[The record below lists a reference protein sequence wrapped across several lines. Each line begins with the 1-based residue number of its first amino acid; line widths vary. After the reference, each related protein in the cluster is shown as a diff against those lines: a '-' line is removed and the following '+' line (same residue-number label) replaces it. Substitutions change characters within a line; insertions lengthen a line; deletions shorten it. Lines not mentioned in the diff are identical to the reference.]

1 MITRHRCPRGRSR
14 PSWRFG
20 VTALGLAA
28 LGANVVSGCGVT
40 RVTGSGAT
48 ARVGVLRASL
58 ATSIETT
65 AGSWATIPMGHLD
78 QPLNTFWQLFFRP
91 PGATLWSDQASALA
105 VATNGGLIVAS
116 RGSASL
122 VVGIRPTNYLD
133 YSPLIVTSDARSW
146 SPEGPIG
153 ALADEPDALA
163 IAGGGEAMALTSD
176 GSSTRVILSR
186 GRLASWRQI
195 ATEQGLARSQ
205 AGHLCGPVLLTAVG
219 YAAGQGLIGASC
231 RRDGIIG
238 IFTLRQGTWRLVGP
252 RLPQLSRNSTAEVL
266 GLQAGNGGL
275 CALVG
280 VTAGASAGVVVACTS
295 GSELKWDVSPVMSI
309 VGRQHVVSFGS
320 AGRLGLYVLTS
331 GSADGHLLAV
341 SGQTETSWRRLP
353 SPPSRTA
360 VVVFDPAGRV
370 DALAADDT
378 SFTDWRLVGGDNW
391 KRVQQVRVPIQFGSS
406 G

>member
-1 MITRHRCPRGRSR
+1 
-14 PSWRFG
+14 
-20 VTALGLAA
+20 
-28 LGANVVSGCGVT
+28 
-40 RVTGSGAT
+40 VTGSGAT

-219 YAAGQGLIGASC
+219 YASRARAHRGELSPRRHHRHLHLAPGHLASRRAAAAAVVAQLDC
-231 RRDGIIG
+231 R
-238 IFTLRQGTWRLVGP
+238 
-252 RLPQLSRNSTAEVL
+252 
-266 GLQAGNGGL
+266 
-275 CALVG
+275 
-280 VTAGASAGVVVACTS
+280 SAGSAGGQWRPVCARRSHRRGLRRVVVACTS

>member
-1 MITRHRCPRGRSR
+1 MALWSHGARARSAWRQRGLGLWSDACDRLGRYSARGRSPCFAGHLHR
-14 PSWRFG
+14 NHGRF
-20 VTALGLAA
+20 LGNDPDGAPGPTSEHLLAA
-28 LGANVVSGCGVT
+28 LLQA
-40 RVTGSGAT
+40 
-48 ARVGVLRASL
+48 ARRDALVRPGFRARGRHKRGPDSRL
-58 ATSIETT
+58 
-65 AGSWATIPMGHLD
+65 
-78 QPLNTFWQLFFRP
+78 
-91 PGATLWSDQASALA
+91 
-105 VATNGGLIVAS
+105 

-252 RLPQLSRNSTAEVL
+252 RLPQSSRNSTAEVL